1 MDGRTANFYGK
12 EKKKKE
18 SEVFGSKRDK
28 WYGSEHPNKR
38 EKSCVTEQGN
48 KENESYANNGTKH
61 FYEHESN
68 SLEDL
73 PK

>member
-1 MDGRTANFYGK
+1 VDGRTANFYGK

-28 WYGSEHPNKR
+28 CYGSEHPNKR

-48 KENESYANNGTKH
+48 K
-61 FYEHESN
+61 
-68 SLEDL
+68 
-73 PK
+73 